1 MNAMEQKNK
10 MVIYQVFPRWFGNLR
25 PSPVMNGSL
34 AENGVGKFSAFTPL
48 ALSKIKELG
57 VTHVWYTG
65 VIEHATKTDYTMFG
79 IRKDHSAVVKGK
91 AGSPYAIKDYY
102 DIDPDLAD
110 NIQNRMSEFEDLV
123 KRTHEAGMK
132 VIIDFVPNHVA
143 RQYFSDAREPFVEDL
158 GQTDNVSKAFD
169 VNNNFYYL
177 PGQTLTLRFDPQRE
191 EDFAYSE
198 FPAKVTG
205 NNHFDAY
212 PSQNDW
218 YETVKLNYGVDYMH
232 GGACHFNT
240 IPNTWEKMLEILLFW
255 ADKGVDGFRCD
266 MAEMVPVE
274 FWNWV
279 IPQVKK
285 VRDVIFIAEVYNP
298 DEYRNYIYTGH
309 FDYLYDKVGL
319 YDTVR
324 AVMCGQAPA
333 SNISHCWQ
341 SLEGIQKN
349 MLNFLETH
357 DEQRVASDFFA
368 GDARPGIPGMIV
380 SAAMNT
386 NPVMIYSGQ
395 ELGERGMDAEG
406 FSGRDGRTTI
416 FDYWSVESLR
426 NWNNNGLFDGA
437 KLTPAERS
445 LREMYAKLLNVVR
458 SEPVIV
464 EGAFYDLMY
473 ANSGNPYFNPNRQY
487 AFLRKWKNEVLLVV
501 VNFDRADQ
509 CVWVNIPVEAF
520 KALDFEDNKPA
531 ELTDLLT
538 GETTISTLTDAYPY
552 QVKLPAYSGKMLKF
566 SFLHK

>member
-1 MNAMEQKNK
+1 

-349 MLNFLETH
+349 MLNFLENH

-406 FSGRDGRTTI
+406 ISGRDGRTTI

>member
-349 MLNFLETH
+349 MLNFLENH

-368 GDARPGIPGMIV
+368 GDARTGITGMIV

>member
-158 GQTDNVSKAFD
+158 GHTDNVSKAFD

-341 SLEGIQKN
+341 SLEGILIY
-349 MLNFLETH
+349 MLNFLEYH

>member
-1 MNAMEQKNK
+1 MEQKNK

-349 MLNFLETH
+349 MLNFLENH

-406 FSGRDGRTTI
+406 FSGRDDRTTI

>member
-349 MLNFLETH
+349 MLNFLENH

-437 KLTPAERS
+437 KLKPAERS

>member
-266 MAEMVPVE
+266 MAEMVPAE

-324 AVMCGQAPA
+324 AVRCGQAPA
-333 SNISHCWQ
+333 SNISHRW
-341 SLEGIQKN
+341 
-349 MLNFLETH
+349 
-357 DEQRVASDFFA
+357 R
-368 GDARPGIPGMIV
+368 
-380 SAAMNT
+380 
-386 NPVMIYSGQ
+386 
-395 ELGERGMDAEG
+395 
-406 FSGRDGRTTI
+406 
-416 FDYWSVESLR
+416 ES
-426 NWNNNGLFDGA
+426 
-437 KLTPAERS
+437 
-445 LREMYAKLLNVVR
+445 
-458 SEPVIV
+458 
-464 EGAFYDLMY
+464 
-473 ANSGNPYFNPNRQY
+473 
-487 AFLRKWKNEVLLVV
+487 RKI
-501 VNFDRADQ
+501 
-509 CVWVNIPVEAF
+509 C
-520 KALDFEDNKPA
+520 
-531 ELTDLLT
+531 
-538 GETTISTLTDAYPY
+538 
-552 QVKLPAYSGKMLKF
+552 
-566 SFLHK
+566 